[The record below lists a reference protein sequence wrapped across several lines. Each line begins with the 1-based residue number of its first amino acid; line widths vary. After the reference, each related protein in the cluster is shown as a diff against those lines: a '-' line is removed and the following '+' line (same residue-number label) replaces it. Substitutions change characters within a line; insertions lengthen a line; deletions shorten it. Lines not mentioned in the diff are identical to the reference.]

1 MLKDKAIKKF
11 SFYVLVVRGNLLKEL
26 SQPIVN
32 PVNNKIQE
40 KNKVSNFF
48 QDFFVIVLLSLQNM

>member
-11 SFYVLVVRGNLLKEL
+11 SFYVLVVRGNLSKEL